1 MLTQFFVL
9 GLPNLG
15 IDVDTQKIAGWTLLR
30 SQAGG
35 STLISGG
42 AFGIEASLLTT
53 VVEAALILWLVR
65 RLQTRYCQMLW
76 IGVA

>member
-42 AFGIEASLLTT
+42 AFGI

-65 RLQTRYCQMLW
+65 RLQTTPYPSGKRLE
-76 IGVA
+76 